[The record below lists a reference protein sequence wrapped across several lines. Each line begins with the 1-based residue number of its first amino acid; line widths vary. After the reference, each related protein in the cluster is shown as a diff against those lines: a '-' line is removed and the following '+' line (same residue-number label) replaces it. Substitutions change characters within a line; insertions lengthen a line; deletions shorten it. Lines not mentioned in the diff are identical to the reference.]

1 MKNLAQLV
9 KLIPTSYYPF
19 IFIIISV
26 IIIILFIYYIRLSS
40 KIKQLSEALFSLQR
54 SVNHKET
61 IFENTIS
68 KLAQNLPL
76 DNHPATQEKHI
87 SNIIE
92 QLLNKFSIQLQR
104 KIQDNF
110 QDEQDIWHDKFTI
123 LLTILGKTE
132 QDLRQNRDELFKKS
146 WISITELRQKSQLL
160 FNDMKEDGIFYR
172 MQSLWLLSDLE
183 AQKQFY
189 YDSFRYS
196 IAALKLYQD
205 SKPTLP
211 LSQKIAWKVG
221 ENLADISTKLDKQS
235 QQKNLKK
242 FNLTMPQVLEIFQE
256 LENTSSNIEV
266 FQKIRLWNN
275 QFTSI
280 L

>member
-1 MKNLAQLV
+1 MKNLDQLA
-9 KLIPTSYYPF
+9 KFIPASYYPL
-19 IFIIISV
+19 IFITISV
-26 IIIILFIYYIRLSS
+26 IIIILFIFCIRLSS
-40 KIKQLSEALFSLQR
+40 KTKKLSEALFSLQR

-104 KIQDNF
+104 KIQDNL

-242 FNLTMPQVLEIFQE
+242 FNLTMPQVLEMFQE

-266 FQKIRLWNN
+266 LQKIRLWNN